1 MADPVFVLASA
12 SPIRQSL
19 LRAGGLV
26 PVVCPSDFDEGSVS
40 ESDPAV
46 LVQRLAQGK
55 AERVAPQ
62 FAHREALVLGC
73 DSVLWTGSE
82 ICGKPKTPERA
93 IALWQRLRGGKGVLY
108 TGHCLIDVRQ
118 QKTLVRV
125 GATTVHFAVSTDREI
140 ASYVGTG
147 EPLHCAGG
155 FTLEGL
161 GGWLIEGLEG
171 CHTNVLGL
179 SLPLLRQ
186 MLREL
191 GYLLEFG
198 DDRRLILR

>member
-1 MADPVFVLASA
+1 MAAPVFVLASA
-12 SPIRQSL
+12 SPIRQVIL
-19 LRAGGLV
+19 KAGGLT
-26 PVVCPSDFDEGSVS
+26 PVVCPSDFDEGSVLEPEPS
-40 ESDPAV
+40 L

-62 FAHREALVLGC
+62 FADREALILGC
-73 DSVLWTGSE
+73 DSVLWAGGE

-147 EPLHCAGG
+147 EPLNCAGG

-161 GGWLIEGLEG
+161 GGWLIERLEG

-186 MLREL
+186 MFREL
-191 GYLLEFG
+191 GYLLEFTE
-198 DDRRLILR
+198 DRQLQLR